1 MRNYEGVFIIKAD
14 LSNESA
20 KGVVAGLQELVT
32 KNGGRVD
39 GLQEWGKKR
48 LAYKI
53 NKKHEGSYVILNF
66 QLDSKHTKKLEQSL
80 KLNDQLLRY
89 LLVNKD
95 ER

>member
-66 QLDSKHTKKLEQSL
+66 QLDSKHAKKLEQSL
-80 KLNDQLLRY
+80 RLNDQLLRY
-89 LLVNKD
+89 LLINKD
-95 ER
+95 EK